1 MLEVMYTITRG
12 KSGGLTLNCKDC
24 SHVERVNEF
33 DDRLGSRRTQA
44 AGAMLKHVF
53 IVHAKKPIGR
63 ANSQVMERW
72 H

>member
-1 MLEVMYTITRG
+1 MLGVMYTIN
-12 KSGGLTLNCKDC
+12 KDASGVILVCHDC
-24 SHVERVNEF
+24 PHTERVNEF

-44 AGAMLKHVF
+44 ADAMLKHVRKE
-53 IVHAKKPIGR
+53 HGKKPIGR

>member
-33 DDRLGSRRTQA
+33 DDRFGCRRTQA
-44 AGAMLKHVF
+44 TDAMLKHVRNEHGKES
-53 IVHAKKPIGR
+53 IGNAK
-63 ANSQVMERW
+63 SQIMEQW
-72 H
+72 Y

>member
-1 MLEVMYTITRG
+1 MYTINQDA
-12 KSGGLTLNCKDC
+12 SGVILVCHDC
-24 SHVERVNEF
+24 PHTERVNEF
-33 DDRLGSRRTQA
+33 DERLGSRRTQA

-53 IVHAKKPIGR
+53 IAHAKKPIGR